1 MSRNEPLG
9 GDSSDALPAHEGN
22 RPAQN
27 ARLATPGMLS
37 IPGPAGSEGAA
48 DFLGLDAEVS
58 GGMGAGELMAD
69 AAPQVEEPQET
80 QPEPSAWVES
90 RSVPE
95 SAEHADFEDEELAP
109 GETSDDA
116 AGYDD
121 GEVEEAASP
130 HGSWSESAPARGG
143 SRKLVGAAAGVL
155 VLGLLGFGALQYF
168 GAANEEPT
176 PTGPVASR
184 TPPRTERAAGL
195 SAPVALEDTAEPE
208 RTLPEDAGALVESV
222 DATPA
227 LDPEQAREA
236 FEAQRGD
243 QPPAWFDPALDSQG
257 EAVETGWTPEA
268 EAVTR
273 ASTFIGDPVAL
284 MVADAAADSA
294 PVEVAATSVAQA
306 IEVAPVETPAQE
318 PVEAAP
324 VVVAAASVAVVAPD
338 PQVEASPAPV
348 AVDSGDVGPALPSTS
363 AAGESAPASESALAA
378 FHESR
383 QSRTSTLKVEDV
395 LLAPTMD
402 GGNLRQAEAKDLSG
416 VWTETSVPMQAI
428 GNKTK
433 VLTPNVGR
441 VRVVLTSKDI
451 FEGRLY
457 AVGQGSVWLES
468 QYGRISVDGKRI
480 ASVANIDT
488 KDGTP
493 ALGSTGSQNLAG
505 LEKVLVKTPGGSFY
519 GKVIARDDKQTTVIT
534 EKGDRLTM
542 DNANVEILTDAPKVT
557 IGGRVDEAP
566 KKP

>member
-1 MSRNEPLG
+1 M
-9 GDSSDALPAHEGN
+9 AH
-22 RPAQN
+22 
-27 ARLATPGMLS
+27 
-37 IPGPAGSEGAA
+37 
-48 DFLGLDAEVS
+48 
-58 GGMGAGELMAD
+58 
-69 AAPQVEEPQET
+69 AAPQVEDPQDL
-80 QPEPSAWVES
+80 QPEPSAWVDRADVQEFEG
-90 RSVPE
+90 R
-95 SAEHADFEDEELAP
+95 ADFADEEP
-109 GETSDDA
+109 RQVEPSDDA
-116 AGYDD
+116 TSYDD
-121 GEVEEAASP
+121 SETEGAESP

-143 SRKLVGAAAGVL
+143 SGKLVGVAGGVL
-155 VLGLLGFGALQYF
+155 VLGVLGFGALKFF
-168 GAANEEPT
+168 GAPSEDPT
-176 PTGPVASR
+176 PSGPVASR
-184 TPPRTERAAGL
+184 TPPRPERTASLAVP
-195 SAPVALEDTAEPE
+195 AELEDATAGE
-208 RTLPEDAGALVESV
+208 RTLPDAQGEVIEST
-222 DATPA
+222 ASTEPI
-227 LDPEQAREA
+227 DPQQAREA

-243 QPPAWFDPALDSQG
+243 QPPAWFDPNLDSQG
-257 EAVETGWTPEA
+257 EAPATGWTPEA

-284 MVADAAADSA
+284 LVAEAGVDARPVDIAQTPVVQAAEEA
-294 PVEVAATSVAQA
+294 PVALAAEEAS
-306 IEVAPVETPAQE
+306 
-318 PVEAAP
+318 EAAP
-324 VVVAAASVAVVAPD
+324 VVAEAASVAVVAPQ
-338 PQVEASPAPV
+338 PEVEAQSAPV
-348 AVDSGDVGPALPSTS
+348 AVVSGDVGPALPSTTE
-363 AAGESAPASESALAA
+363 AGESVPVTGSALAA

-402 GGNLRQAEAKDLSG
+402 GGNLRQADTKDLSG
-416 VWTETSVPMQAI
+416 VWNETGVPMHAI

-505 LEKVLVKTPGGSFY
+505 LEKVLVKTPGGTFY
-519 GKVIARDDKQTTVIT
+519 GKIIARDDKQTTVIT

-542 DNANVEILTDAPKVT
+542 DNANVEILTDAPRVT